1 MPGKFWSGVKRF
13 ILWDYPRAG
22 WQYDVMV
29 GLILAFIFL
38 TPRGWFR
45 DQPRIPNASSI
56 TMLPANHGAEVYW
69 VDTDL
74 LAGFGEAERAAKV
87 QAMLEAQTGRKQKL
101 IRLEPIR
108 DSEKEVKGYMAF
120 TRPR

>member
-1 MPGKFWSGVKRF
+1 MAGGFWTGVKRF
-13 ILWDYPRAG
+13 VLWDYPRAC

-56 TMLPANHGAEVYW
+56 TMLPAVHGASVYW
-69 VDTDL
+69 VDMDL
-74 LAGFGEAERAAKV
+74 LTPVPESQRAARIE
-87 QAMLEAQTGRKQKL
+87 AMLEDRTGKRQKVV
-101 IRLEPIR
+101 RLEPVR
-108 DSEKEVKGYMAF
+108 DSEEALKGYMAF
-120 TRPR
+120 TQSQ

>member
-1 MPGKFWSGVKRF
+1 MAGGFWTGVKRF
-13 ILWDYPRAG
+13 VLWDYPRAC

-56 TMLPANHGAEVYW
+56 TMLPAVHGASVYW
-69 VDTDL
+69 VDMDL
-74 LAGFGEAERAAKV
+74 LTPVPESQRAARIE
-87 QAMLEAQTGRKQKL
+87 AMLEDRTGKRQKVV
-101 IRLEPIR
+101 RLEPVR
-108 DSEKEVKGYMAF
+108 DSEEALNGYMAF
-120 TRPR
+120 TQSQ

>member
-1 MPGKFWSGVKRF
+1 MAGGFWTGAKRF
-13 ILWDYPRAG
+13 VLWDYPRAC

-56 TMLPANHGAEVYW
+56 TMLPAVHGASVYW
-69 VDTDL
+69 VDMDL
-74 LAGFGEAERAAKV
+74 LTRMPEPQRAARIE
-87 QAMLEAQTGRKQKL
+87 AMLEDRTGKKQKVV
-101 IRLEPIR
+101 RLEPVR
-108 DSEKEVKGYMAF
+108 DSEEALKGYMAF
-120 TRPR
+120 TRSQ

>member
-38 TPRGWFR
+38 TPRDWFR
-45 DQPRIPNASSI
+45 DQPRIPSASSI
-56 TMLPANHGAEVYW
+56 TMLPANHGADVYW
-69 VDTDL
+69 VDTESL
-74 LAGFGEAERAAKV
+74 SGVGEAQRPARV
-87 QAMLEAQTGRKQKL
+87 QAMLEQKTGRKHL
-101 IRLEPIR
+101 LVRLEPLR
-108 DSEKEVKGYMAF
+108 DSEAEVKGYMVF
-120 TRPR
+120 TKPR

>member
-1 MPGKFWSGVKRF
+1 MAGGFWTGAKRF
-13 ILWDYPRAG
+13 VLWDYPRAC

-56 TMLPANHGAEVYW
+56 TMLPAVHGASVYW
-69 VDTDL
+69 VDMDL
-74 LAGFGEAERAAKV
+74 LTPVPEPQRAARIEAV
-87 QAMLEAQTGRKQKL
+87 LEDRTGKKQKVV
-101 IRLEPIR
+101 RLEPVR
-108 DSEKEVKGYMAF
+108 DSEEALKGYMAF
-120 TRPR
+120 TRSQ